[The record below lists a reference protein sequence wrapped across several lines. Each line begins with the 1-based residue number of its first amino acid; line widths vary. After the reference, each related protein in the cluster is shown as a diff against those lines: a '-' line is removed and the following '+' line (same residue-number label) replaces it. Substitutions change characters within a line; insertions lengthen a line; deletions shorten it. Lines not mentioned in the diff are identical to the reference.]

1 VAGSSIIDANSGV
14 DQYGSPKVSISLDSK
29 GGAKMLNFTK
39 RAVGK
44 PMAVVFIEFKT
55 NGERDA
61 ENKLIF
67 IEERRVISVATI
79 NGVFGNQFETTG
91 LDSPQEAYDL
101 ALLLRA
107 GALIAPIQIIEE
119 RTVGPSLGQENID
132 LGTKAIMYGFIAVL
146 IFMLIYYK
154 KFGFVAN
161 IALTLNLVM
170 IIGVMSMIPGA
181 TLTLPGMAGI
191 VLTVGMAVDANV
203 LIFERIRE
211 EILDGRSPQ
220 QAIHHGYDSA
230 FSTILDANITTF
242 LVGLILF
249 AVGTGPIKGFSITLM
264 IGIITSMFT
273 AIIVT
278 LVIVNAWWG
287 GKRLTKLSIEEHHMQ
302 LLNMKNTIAFMALKK
317 PAAILSVF
325 LLIGSLTSLA
335 INQLNWGLD
344 FTGGTQIE
352 VGYAQTADLAQIR
365 KQLEASD
372 FKDAVVQ
379 NFGSSQDVLIRL
391 ASREGV
397 KPSELGDAAIKV
409 LKEADSSAE
418 MRGSS
423 YVSSSVG
430 DELTEQ
436 GGLAMLVALI
446 CILIYVAL
454 RFEWRFALGSVA
466 ALTHDV
472 IITLGL
478 FSILGLE
485 FDLTVLAAVLAV
497 IGYSLN
503 DTIVVCDRIREN
515 FRKIRKSESEE
526 IINISLTQTLNR
538 TIITS
543 LTTILVLLALFFV
556 GGATIHGFA
565 TALLFGVI
573 IGTYSSIY
581 VASLVALTLGI
592 SKEDL
597 MPTEI
602 EKEGA
607 DQDAVV

>member
-1 VAGSSIIDANSGV
+1 
-14 DQYGSPKVSISLDSK
+14 
-29 GGAKMLNFTK
+29 
-39 RAVGK
+39 
-44 PMAVVFIEFKT
+44 
-55 NGERDA
+55 
-61 ENKLIF
+61 
-67 IEERRVISVATI
+67 
-79 NGVFGNQFETTG
+79 
-91 LDSPQEAYDL
+91 
-101 ALLLRA
+101 
-107 GALIAPIQIIEE
+107 
-119 RTVGPSLGQENID
+119 
-132 LGTKAIMYGFIAVL
+132 
-146 IFMLIYYK
+146 
-154 KFGFVAN
+154 
-161 IALTLNLVM
+161 
-170 IIGVMSMIPGA
+170 
-181 TLTLPGMAGI
+181 
-191 VLTVGMAVDANV
+191 
-203 LIFERIRE
+203 
-211 EILDGRSPQ
+211 
-220 QAIHHGYDSA
+220 
-230 FSTILDANITTF
+230 
-242 LVGLILF
+242 
-249 AVGTGPIKGFSITLM
+249 
-264 IGIITSMFT
+264 
-273 AIIVT
+273 
-278 LVIVNAWWG
+278 
-287 GKRLTKLSIEEHHMQ
+287 MQ
-302 LLNMKNTIAFMALKK
+302 LLNMKETIAFMSLRK
-317 PAAILSVF
+317 PAALLSVF
-325 LLIGSLTSLA
+325 LIIGSLTSLA

-352 VGYAQTADLAQIR
+352 VGYGQTADLTQIR

-372 FKDAVVQ
+372 FNDAVVQ

-430 DELTEQ
+430 EELTEQ

-472 IITLGL
+472 ILTLGL

-515 FRKIRKSESEE
+515 FRKIRKGESED

-565 TALLFGVI
+565 TALLFGVV

-581 VASLVALTLGI
+581 VSSLVALTLGI

-607 DQDAVV
+607 DQEPMI